1 MKELVFEKEYSER
14 RICKSLEISRSTL
27 RYDSQAED
35 DTPVRDRIEFWAL
48 KYIRAGYRTVTG
60 LIRNRDKMVV
70 NHKKVERI
78 WAQTGLKQ
86 RRKRKR
92 RRGILGDFV
101 RVRPERRNQVWS
113 YDFVSW
119 NLLRGGKIR
128 ILNVID
134 EYTRECIAVFI
145 KRSIKASDV
154 EGVLAKLF
162 VERGRPDYI
171 RSDNGSEFTATALMA
186 WLKALNVATLFI
198 EPGSPW
204 QNGFCESFNGKMRN
218 ECLNIHVCGTVAEA
232 DFVVKDWVR
241 YYNTIRPHSSLGGV
255 PPAPEAVLPMFFR
268 RIDACPGLH

>member
-1 MKELVFEKEYSER
+1 M
-14 RICKSLEISRSTL
+14 SLEISRSTL
-27 RYDSQAED
+27 RYESQAKD
-35 DTPVRDRIEFWAL
+35 DALIISRIEHWAL
-48 KYIRAGYRTVTG
+48 KYIRAGYRTVAA
-60 LIRNRDKMVV
+60 LMKNRDKIAV

-78 WAQTGLKQ
+78 WRQTGLKQ

-92 RRGILGDFV
+92 RRGILGEFV
-101 RVRPERRNQVWS
+101 RIRPERRNQIWS

-119 NLLRGGKIR
+119 NLIRGGKIR

-134 EYTRECIAVFI
+134 EYTRECIAVFV

-162 VERGRPDYI
+162 IERGRPDYI
-171 RSDNGSEFTATALMA
+171 RSDNGSEFTAKALMK
-186 WLKALNVATLFI
+186 WLKALKVATLFI

-218 ECLNIHVCGTVAEA
+218 ECLNINMCSTVLEA
-232 DFVVKDWVR
+232 DFVIRDWVK

-255 PPAPEAVLPMFFR
+255 PPAPEAVLPIFFR
-268 RIDACPGLH
+268 RFDVCSELH

>member
-1 MKELVFEKEYSER
+1 MKQSER
-14 RICKSLEISRSTL
+14 IVCRSLDIPRATL
-27 RYDSQAED
+27 RYESRAKA
-35 DTPVRDRIEFWAL
+35 DTLIKSRIEHWAL
-48 KYIRAGYRTVTG
+48 KYIRAGYRTVAA
-60 LIRNRDKMVV
+60 LMRNCDKIAV

-78 WAQTGLKQ
+78 WRQTGLKQ
-86 RRKRKR
+86 RRKHKR
-92 RRGILGDFV
+92 CRGILGEYV
-101 RVRPERRNQVWS
+101 RVKPARRNHVWS

-134 EYTRECIAVFI
+134 EYTRECIAVLI

-162 VERGRPDYI
+162 VERGRPEYI
-171 RSDNGSEFTATALMA
+171 RSDNGSEFTANALMK
-186 WLKALNVATLFI
+186 WLKALKVATLFI

-218 ECLNIHVCGTVAEA
+218 ECLNINVCGTVLEA
-232 DFVVKDWVR
+232 DYVIRDWVK

-268 RIDACPGLH
+268 RFDVCPELH